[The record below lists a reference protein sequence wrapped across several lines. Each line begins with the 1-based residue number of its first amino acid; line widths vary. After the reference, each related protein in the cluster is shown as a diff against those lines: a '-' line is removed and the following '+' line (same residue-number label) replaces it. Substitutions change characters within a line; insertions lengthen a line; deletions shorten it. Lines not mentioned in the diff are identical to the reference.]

1 MSVDRTIIKSGEI
14 ITPALTANSA
24 IIDKMISLNAE
35 NIQSSNA
42 YIENLTIKT
51 LEILDEENGNSNE
64 SETFEDAKF
73 QEVNLNFSDENNCK
87 YVRAN
92 ESNLESD
99 VDVKLLNINF
109 LVPSKIGSKLVCR
122 YLVLDLRNEDVETD
136 IGVIWNNFSIT
147 WLYGVPEIKAG
158 FFYVLAFQRFSD
170 DLIIGNVAIKL

>member
-64 SETFEDAKF
+64 SETFEYSSLIF
-73 QEVNLNFSDENNCK
+73 I
-87 YVRAN
+87 YVSTA
-92 ESNLESD
+92 S
-99 VDVKLLNINF
+99 
-109 LVPSKIGSKLVCR
+109 SKSFAL
-122 YLVLDLRNEDVETD
+122 
-136 IGVIWNNFSIT
+136 
-147 WLYGVPEIKAG
+147 
-158 FFYVLAFQRFSD
+158 
-170 DLIIGNVAIKL
+170 